1 VNRTVRSIEILAVFL
16 LLAATTASFAGKYK
30 EIYFS
35 SPKYLKRTTELWAKQ
50 SRIVGELKNPPP
62 SFTIEI
68 FSHSENKIVRTDSF
82 DDNLTVYET
91 GWLPPGTYTLEF
103 KADGFDKSFVKS
115 LKLQAGTDCLINVDF
130 GKIAYNRNY

>member
-1 VNRTVRSIEILAVFL
+1 VNKTVRSIKILAVFL
-16 LLAATTASFAGKYK
+16 ILAAATESFAGKYK

-68 FSHSENKIVRTDSF
+68 YSHSLGKIVRTDSF
-82 DDNLTVYET
+82 DDKLTVYET

-115 LKLQAGTDCLINVDF
+115 LKLQARTDCLINVDF
-130 GKIAYNRNY
+130 GKIAYDRNY